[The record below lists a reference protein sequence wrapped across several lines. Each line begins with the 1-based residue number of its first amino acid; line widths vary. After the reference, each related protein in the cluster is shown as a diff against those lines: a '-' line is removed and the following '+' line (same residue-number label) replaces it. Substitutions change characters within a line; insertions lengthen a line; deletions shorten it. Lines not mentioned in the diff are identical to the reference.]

1 MGDQKLK
8 KITRSFLCIIL
19 ALMMAVTLCAVPAS
33 AASVKLNKT
42 SLELPT
48 GYSYTLKV
56 TGASSVK
63 WSSQDSSIVKIKSSK
78 GSTAKIVAKKTGTT
92 YINAKV
98 GAKTLKCK
106 VTVKK
111 SFITPS
117 SSNVSVSKG
126 GSKTITLTVK
136 GSKDIVLTNSDKS
149 VCSTS
154 WGQWN
159 GDKIKLT
166 IKGKKAGTAQIKVY
180 TKKFSQSTAKTI
192 TVKVGSNSNSTS
204 NKNTAN
210 KNNYAVPDESY
221 EELAF
226 VDEYGN
232 WYIFVEWGGSGEW
245 GGTGSD
251 QSSGQNNSQN
261 DIREEPE
268 ETSSSMTEQVVTLVN
283 QERAAA
289 GLSPLTSDPELNRV
303 AQMRAEELVQKFD
316 HTRPNGSD
324 CFSALDEAGIY
335 YSTCGEN
342 IAAGQR
348 SASEVMNSWM
358 NSPGHKANILT
369 SGFSKI
375 GVGFYKSNSGYK
387 YFWVQMF
394 TG

>member
-1 MGDQKLK
+1 MK
-8 KITRSFLCIIL
+8 KITRSFLCVIL

-42 SLELPT
+42 GLDLPT

-63 WSSQDSSIVKIKSSK
+63 WSSQDSSIVKIKSTK
-78 GSTAKIVAKKTGTT
+78 GNTAKIVAKKTGTT

-98 GAKTLKCK
+98 GTKTLKCK
-106 VTVKK
+106 VVVKK

-117 SSNVSVSKG
+117 SSSVSLSKG
-126 GSKTITLTVK
+126 GSKSVTLTVK

-154 WGQWN
+154 WGEWN

-166 IKGKKAGTAQIKVY
+166 IKGKKAGTAKIKVY
-180 TKKFSQSTAKTI
+180 TKKFSKSTARTI
-192 TVKVGSNSNSTS
+192 TVKVGSSSS
-204 NKNTAN
+204 S
-210 KNNYAVPDESY
+210 NNYDPSDEEY

-226 VDEYGN
+226 VDENGN

-245 GGTGSD
+245 GGTGSNE
-251 QSSGQNNSQN
+251 GGSQN
-261 DIREEPE
+261 DIKEEAE
-268 ETSSSMTEQVVTLVN
+268 EASSSMTEQVVTLVN

-289 GLSPLTSDPELNRV
+289 GLSPLTSDSELNKV
-303 AQMRAEELVQKFD
+303 AQMRAQELVQKFD
-316 HTRPNGSD
+316 HTRPNGSG
-324 CFSALDEAGIY
+324 CFSALDEAGVSY
-335 YSTCGEN
+335 FTCGEN
-342 IAAGQR
+342 IAAGQS
-348 SASEVMNSWM
+348 SASGVMDSWM
-358 NSPGHKANILT
+358 NSPGHKANIL
-369 SGFSKI
+369 SSSYSKI
-375 GVGFYKSNSGYK
+375 GVGFYKVNSGYR

>member
-1 MGDQKLK
+1 MK
-8 KITRSFLCIIL
+8 KITRSFLCVIL

-42 SLELPT
+42 GLDLPT

-63 WSSQDSSIVKIKSSK
+63 WSSQDSSIVKIKSTK
-78 GSTAKIVAKKTGTT
+78 GNTAKIVAKKTGTT

-106 VTVKK
+106 VVVKK

-117 SSNVSVSKG
+117 SSSVSVSKG
-126 GSKTITLTVK
+126 GSKSVTLTVK

-154 WGQWN
+154 WGEWN

-166 IKGKKAGTAQIKVY
+166 IKGKKAGTAKIKVY
-180 TKKFSQSTAKTI
+180 TKKFSKSTARTI
-192 TVKVGSNSNSTS
+192 TVKVGSSSS
-204 NKNTAN
+204 S
-210 KNNYAVPDESY
+210 NNYDASDEEY

-226 VDEYGN
+226 VDENGN

-245 GGTGSD
+245 GGTGSNEGGS
-251 QSSGQNNSQN
+251 QS
-261 DIREEPE
+261 DIKEEAE
-268 ETSSSMTEQVVTLVN
+268 EASSSMTEQVVELVN

-289 GLSPLTSDPELNRV
+289 GLSPLTSDSELNKV
-303 AQMRAEELVQKFD
+303 AQMRAQELVQKFD
-316 HTRPNGSD
+316 HTRPNGSS
-324 CFSALDEAGIY
+324 CFSALDEAGVSY
-335 YSTCGEN
+335 FTCGEN
-342 IAAGQR
+342 IAAGQS
-348 SASEVMNSWM
+348 SASGVMDSWM
-358 NSPGHKANILT
+358 NSPGHKANIL
-369 SGFSKI
+369 SSSYSKI
-375 GVGFYKSNSGYK
+375 GVGFYKVNSGYR